1 MAHID
6 QKKKAILYAY
16 EVDYNNEQDSNQTG
30 DTINSQDMEEMRKM
44 VSPLL
49 ETSTELDGLDDSIL
63 TGAEEYEA
71 EYVEALEAM
80 EGRNQLCNFKR
91 CTLLNQSWNK

>member
-16 EVDYNNEQDSNQTG
+16 ELDYNVEQDSNQTG
-30 DTINSQDMEEMRKM
+30 DTINSQDMEEMRKI

-71 EYVEALEAM
+71 EYVEALEDMKDA
-80 EGRNQLCNFKR
+80 KPVV
-91 CTLLNQSWNK
+91 LLQKMHSADPKLE

>member
-16 EVDYNNEQDSNQTG
+16 ELDYNVEQDSNQTG
-30 DTINSQDMEEMRKM
+30 DTINSQDMEEMRKI

-71 EYVEALEAM
+71 EYEAEYVEALEAIQQ
-80 EGRNQLCNFKR
+80 EKPVVQL
-91 CTLLNQSWNK
+91 